1 MNKILGLLPN
11 NWLVKRLETILSS
24 VFTFYIFQ
32 FTDEFE
38 FFRNFWRINEKYY
51 IYTFLAIQFIVYGFF
66 YVLLFNFLK
75 KLFFQSMKIR
85 ILKKM
90 KSKKS
95 FSDLKDIN
103 ELKQFLIRFFGLHIS
118 RGLINKDDLATPI
131 EIHENELNEVMKEI
145 INWICLIVNLSVV
158 SLLVWHLNAFYIF
171 PLLIIILLIICIFW
185 FSLTIFF
192 ANQAFI
198 EKVRLELFHY
208 KNGKINANP

>member
-11 NWLVKRLETILSS
+11 NWLVKRLETILSTA
-24 VFTFYIFQ
+24 FTFYIFQ

-75 KLFFQSMKIR
+75 KILFQSMKIR

-95 FSDLKDIN
+95 FSDLKEIN
-103 ELKQFLIRFFGLHIS
+103 ELKQFVIRFFGLHIS

-208 KNGKINANP
+208 KNVNINAKS